1 VFLSVSRGEVL
12 RICFFPL
19 DSLGLRLKAKSLS
32 RIILNSYSFP
42 ILFPS
47 TIKNEY
53 FIFLNTHQK
62 LILLKQQ
69 KDFSKNYENLSNL
82 IEKKLSMI

>member
-1 VFLSVSRGEVL
+1 M
-12 RICFFPL
+12 
-19 DSLGLRLKAKSLS
+19 
-32 RIILNSYSFP
+32 SFP

-69 KDFSKNYENLSNL
+69 KDFSKKYENLSNL